1 MKEMYRTTYIRTLKM
16 MGFLICKDE
25 IISSVTN
32 LVDVAVN
39 AMTGTSGMAFLNI
52 LKLL

>member
-1 MKEMYRTTYIRTLKM
+1 M
-16 MGFLICKDE
+16 MGFLICKDK

-39 AMTGTSGMAFLNI
+39 AMTVTSGMAFSTYSSCC
-52 LKLL
+52 KTF